1 MTEPIYYVGHKRRER
16 TELSSRWRELFPS
29 YCVLRDHRAKTRD
42 CVSRATFRKL
52 GLISLLLFSV
62 LPSTGCLFR
71 SRTVQSHLSTAPLQT
86 ATQEQLLGLINE
98 QAAQVRTMNATVDI
112 DTSVGGEK
120 KGKVTEY
127 QEIRGYILAEKPRM
141 LRMIGLMPV
150 VRNRAFDMVSDGDT
164 FKLWI
169 PPKNRFITGKNEVT
183 KPSPNSLEN
192 LRPWVIYEA
201 LLPRAID
208 KDEEIAVL
216 EAGMQ
221 NINEGKKKETIRQP
235 DYRLQVI
242 RRAPNGSWYLARRIY
257 FERESLKIYRQR
269 IFDQQGNMT
278 TDATYSGYQDFNGI
292 PFPSHI
298 DIVRPIEEY
307 TIGLHILKLTLN
319 EDMKPEQFELQQP
332 PGAQVTV
339 LGNGNGANN
348 HAAQAQQ

>member
-1 MTEPIYYVGHKRRER
+1 M
-16 TELSSRWRELFPS
+16 F
-29 YCVLRDHRAKTRD
+29 
-42 CVSRATFRKL
+42 
-52 GLISLLLFSV
+52 LLLLSV

-71 SRTVQSHLSTAPLQT
+71 SRKVESHLSTTPLRS
-86 ATQEQLLGLINE
+86 ANQEQLLALINQ

-112 DTSVGGEK
+112 DTTVGGQK
-120 KGKVTEY
+120 KGKITEY

-169 PPKNRFITGKNEVT
+169 PPKNRFITGKNEIS

-192 LRPWVIYEA
+192 LRPQVIYEA

-208 KDEEIAVL
+208 KDNEIAVL
-216 EAGMQ
+216 ESGMQ
-221 NINEGKKKETIRQP
+221 NIEQGRGKKTKILQQP

-242 RRAPNGSWYLARRIY
+242 RRTPNGSWYLERRVY
-257 FERESLKIYRQR
+257 FDRESLRIYRQR
-269 IFDQQGNMT
+269 IFDEQGNLT
-278 TDATYSGYQDFNGI
+278 TDATYSEYQDFDGI
-292 PFPSHI
+292 SFPLRI

-319 EDMKPEQFELQQP
+319 EDLKPEQFDLQQP

-339 LGNGNGANN
+339 LGNGNNGNN
-348 HAAQAQQ
+348 RTTQAQQ